1 MINDAEEKGLI
12 SPDKVTAH
20 SHIISN
26 IIMANIVNICRW
38 FLPVQTILVEPTT
51 GNTGVAIAAVA
62 AARGYKLIATMPSSI
77 DVERRVLLRAFGAEV
92 VLTDPTKGLKGAF
105 DKAEEI
111 VLRTP
116 NAYMFQQFNNEAN
129 SEVDI
134 QALSF
139 THDLYFRKCEIHLL
153 SIEKPLG

>member
-1 MINDAEEKGLI
+1 M
-12 SPDKVTAH
+12 
-20 SHIISN
+20 
-26 IIMANIVNICRW
+26 
-38 FLPVQTILVEPTT
+38 QTILVEPTT
-51 GNTGVAIAAVA
+51 GNTGVAIASVA
-62 AARGYKLIATMPSSI
+62 AARGYKLIATMPSSL
-77 DVERRVLLRAFGAEV
+77 DVERRILLRAFGAEI

-139 THDLYFRKCEIHLL
+139 THMICIAANAKFICFLFSLKIY
-153 SIEKPLG
+153 